1 MVCPDQGDEA
11 FGEKDGA
18 GVRGFVKAG
27 AEVER
32 EFTVYFFDTDAGG
45 VAHNLTYL
53 RWIEAVRT
61 DLAEALG
68 WGIGEMVG
76 GMHGCPVLTKT
87 EVEYVK
93 PAKLGDRVRVV
104 SRLGQVGK
112 VRFTVESEVQ
122 GAEGQLFCRAK
133 QELVSVDLKTGKAKA
148 LREDWRKKHG

>member
-1 MVCPDQGDEA
+1 VKRARAEA
-11 FGEKDGA
+11 
-18 GVRGFVKAG
+18 
-27 AEVER
+27 ER
-32 EFTVYFFDTDAGG
+32 EFAVYFFDTDAGG

-61 DLAEALG
+61 DLAEQLG
-68 WGIGEMVG
+68 WGMGEMVAG
-76 GMHGCPVLTKT
+76 EHGCPVLTRT

-104 SRLGQVGK
+104 SRLGEVGK

-133 QELVSVDLKTGKAKA
+133 QELVAVNLKTGKAIG
-148 LREDWRKKHG
+148 LREDWVKQHGSE

>member
-1 MVCPDQGDEA
+1 M
-11 FGEKDGA
+11 
-18 GVRGFVKAG
+18 KAG

-45 VAHNLTYL
+45 VVHNLTYL

-76 GMHGCPVLTKT
+76 GVHGCPVLTKT
-87 EVEYVK
+87 EVEYVR

-122 GAEGQLFCRAK
+122 GAEGQLFCWAK

>member
-1 MVCPDQGDEA
+1 
-11 FGEKDGA
+11 
-18 GVRGFVKAG
+18 
-27 AEVER
+27 
-32 EFTVYFFDTDAGG
+32 
-45 VAHNLTYL
+45 
-53 RWIEAVRT
+53 
-61 DLAEALG
+61 
-68 WGIGEMVG
+68 
-76 GMHGCPVLTKT
+76 
-87 EVEYVK
+87 VEYVK